1 MYIIGSEMA
10 KEVLVIPFLERTW
23 LFWWTIATVLILRW
37 LHVISCNTNQEALGA
52 PDAAEEETPSDVGA
66 VPSRKRNPP
75 EFGRE
80 HAY

>member
-1 MYIIGSEMA
+1 
-10 KEVLVIPFLERTW
+10 VISFLEKTW
-23 LFWWTIATVLILRW
+23 FFWWTIATAVILRW

-66 VPSRKRNPP
+66 VPSGKRNPP